1 MNIIEIDRV
10 IIATEDLDETKER
23 FEDLLGLRFGR
34 EDVEAET
41 QSDPHGEQNMRSA
54 VSDIGVDIVSPQDA
68 DNEVARF
75 LEEHGPGLYSFVL
88 RVADLEAAKEELA
101 EKGVEPV
108 GEAHSG
114 EFREYFY
121 HPDDFGNVFV
131 LLCEYPHPVNTHF

>member
-1 MNIIEIDRV
+1 MNVLEIDRV
-10 IIATEDLDETKER
+10 IIATPDIVEARER

-34 EDVEAET
+34 EDMEAET
-41 QSDPHGEQNMRSA
+41 QSDTHGEQQTHST
-54 VSDIGVDIVSPQDA
+54 VSDIGVDFVSPRGE
-68 DNEVARF
+68 DNEIARF
-75 LEEHGPGLYSFVL
+75 LEENGPGLYSLVL
-88 RVADLEAAKEELA
+88 RVANLEAAKEELA

-131 LLCEYPHPVNTHF
+131 LLCEYPHPVHSYF